1 MDKLDIKF
9 QAIQECDLETIMHW
23 RMQPDITKYMNT
35 DPQLTIED
43 QYNWYKHIL
52 QQKDEY
58 YWIIVV
64 DNVKVGIASLVN
76 PNLSN
81 NQIHTGVYV
90 AVKEKRSLRLILDI
104 QWNLY
109 SFAFDRLHYNKV
121 CEEVFSINKPVLRIL
136 DMCGSKVEGELRDQ
150 VFKNNQYYNV
160 TIRSILRSEW
170 NEMKPKLKY
179 NKVYIE
185 DYKHAFTK

>member
-9 QAIQECDLETIMHW
+9 QAIQECDLESIMHW

-58 YWIIVV
+58 YWIIIV

-76 PNLSN
+76 PDLSN
-81 NQIHTGVYV
+81 KQIHTGVYV

-109 SFAFDRLHYNKV
+109 SFAFDILNYNKV
-121 CEEVFSINKPVLRIL
+121 CEEIFSINKPVLRIL

-150 VFKNNQYYNV
+150 VLKNNQYYNI

-179 NKVYIE
+179 NKIYIE

>member
-9 QAIQECDLETIMHW
+9 QAIQESDLESIMHW

-76 PNLSN
+76 PDLSN
-81 NQIHTGVYV
+81 RQIHTGVYV

-109 SFAFDRLHYNKV
+109 SFAFDILNYNKV

-150 VFKNNQYYNV
+150 VFKNNQYYNI

-179 NKVYIE
+179 NKIYIE

>member
-9 QAIQECDLETIMHW
+9 QAIQECDLESIMHW

-52 QQKDEY
+52 QQKYEY
-58 YWIIVV
+58 YWIIIV

-76 PNLSN
+76 PDLSN
-81 NQIHTGVYV
+81 KQIHTGVYV

-109 SFAFDRLHYNKV
+109 SFAFDILNYNKV
-121 CEEVFSINKPVLRIL
+121 CEEIFSINKPVLRIL

-150 VFKNNQYYNV
+150 VLKNNQYYNI

-179 NKVYIE
+179 NKIYIE

>member
-9 QAIQECDLETIMHW
+9 QAIQECDLESIMHW

-52 QQKDEY
+52 HQKDEY

-76 PNLSN
+76 PDSSN
-81 NQIHTGVYV
+81 KQIHTGVYV

-109 SFAFDRLHYNKV
+109 SFAFDTLHYNKV
-121 CEEVFSINKPVLRIL
+121 CEEIFSINKPVLRIL
-136 DMCGSKVEGELRDQ
+136 DMCGSKIEGELRDQ
-150 VFKNNQYYNV
+150 VFKNNQYYDI
-160 TIRSILRSEW
+160 TIRGILRREW
-170 NEMKPKLKY
+170 NDMKPQLKY
-179 NKVYIE
+179 NKVNIE